1 MTNLLAGKTAVVTGA
16 SSGIGRAI
24 AVSFASEGASVVIA
38 DIDTQPIE
46 GGDATADIIH
56 RAGGT
61 AVFEQSSS
69 RRERT
74 RAIRGAEKE
83 PAREPEAQLTRGP
96 ATEPGSTQETGCGR
110 MARESSYG
118 ERNEGKHGERGA
130 TRSCRKVLK
139 GQSAVIRRPNRI
151 FDKSATH
158 SAAASI
164 SARASWPMAGFRS
177 SRRGLP
183 RSRPRKTPAR

>member
-1 MTNLLAGKTAVVTGA
+1 MISYYFIIIWTQYWQVLLPVGKELSKSICNETRKMVNFTW
-16 SSGIGRAI
+16 
-24 AVSFASEGASVVIA
+24 
-38 DIDTQPIE
+38 IE
-46 GGDATADIIH
+46 WSQGKPWWKFG
-56 RAGGT
+56 
-61 AVFEQSSS
+61 
-69 RRERT
+69 
-74 RAIRGAEKE
+74 AIRGAEKE

-151 FDKSATH
+151 FDKSAQKMN
-158 SAAASI
+158 
-164 SARASWPMAGFRS
+164 RASL
-177 SRRGLP
+177 RG
-183 RSRPRKTPAR
+183 S